1 MSLIDNLKSSVKDDI
16 SDKDKKNTLSN
27 LQNSMLILSENLL
40 KDINTNAD
48 EYTLRDLKDL
58 STVIANLEQDMT
70 TEDGVGTPES
80 PQAINVYF
88 NKNIESEDKEGYD
101 DSESNL
107 SKGLDKLSEDE
118 VNELIKNTNQ
128 IQNNENYEE
137 GKD

>member
-1 MSLIDNLKSSVKDDI
+1 MSLIDSLKSSVKDDI

-58 STVIANLEQDMT
+58 STVIANLEQDT
-70 TEDGVGTPES
+70 ATEDGVGTPES

-118 VNELIKNTNQ
+118 VNELISNTNK
-128 IQNNENYEE
+128 IQNNENYED

>member
-1 MSLIDNLKSSVKDDI
+1 MSLIDSLKSSVKDDI

-58 STVIANLEQDMT
+58 STVIANLEQDT
-70 TEDGVGTPES
+70 ATEDGVGTPES

-118 VNELIKNTNQ
+118 VNDLIKNTNQ

>member
-1 MSLIDNLKSSVKDDI
+1 MSLIDSLKSSVKDDI
-16 SDKDKKNTLSN
+16 SDKDKKNNLSN
-27 LQNSMLILSENLL
+27 LHNSMLILSENLL

-58 STVIANLEQDMT
+58 STVIANLEQDT
-70 TEDGVGTPES
+70 ATEDGVGTPES

-88 NKNIESEDKEGYD
+88 NKNIESEDKKGYD
-101 DSESNL
+101 DADSNL

-118 VNELIKNTNQ
+118 VNELISNTNQ
-128 IQNNENYEE
+128 IQNNENYED

>member
-1 MSLIDNLKSSVKDDI
+1 MSLIDSLKSSVKDDI

-58 STVIANLEQDMT
+58 STVIANLEQDT
-70 TEDGVGTPES
+70 ATEDGVGTPES

-101 DSESNL
+101 DSDSNL
-107 SKGLDKLSEDE
+107 SKGLDKLSEEE
-118 VNELIKNTNQ
+118 VNELISNTNK
-128 IQNNENYEE
+128 IQNNENYED

>member
-1 MSLIDNLKSSVKDDI
+1 MSLIDSLKSSVKDDI

-58 STVIANLEQDMT
+58 STVIANLEQDT
-70 TEDGVGTPES
+70 ATEDGVGTPES

-101 DSESNL
+101 DSDSNL

-128 IQNNENYEE
+128 IQNNENYED

>member
-1 MSLIDNLKSSVKDDI
+1 MSLIDSLKSSVKDDI

-58 STVIANLEQDMT
+58 STVIANLEQDT
-70 TEDGVGTPES
+70 ATEDGVGTPES

-118 VNELIKNTNQ
+118 VNDLISNTNK

>member
-40 KDINTNAD
+40 KDINANAD
-48 EYTLRDLKDL
+48 DYTLRDLKDL
-58 STVIANLEQDMT
+58 SAVIANLEQDT
-70 TEDGVGTPES
+70 ATEDGVGTPES

-101 DSESNL
+101 DSDSNL

>member
-1 MSLIDNLKSSVKDDI
+1 MSLIDSLKSSVKDDI

-40 KDINTNAD
+40 KDINANAD
-48 EYTLRDLKDL
+48 DYTLRDLKDL
-58 STVIANLEQDMT
+58 SAVIANLEQDT
-70 TEDGVGTPES
+70 ATEDGVGTPES

-107 SKGLDKLSEDE
+107 SKGLDKLSEEE
-118 VNELIKNTNQ
+118 VNELISNTNK

>member
-1 MSLIDNLKSSVKDDI
+1 MSLIDSLKSSVKDDI

-40 KDINTNAD
+40 KDINANAD
-48 EYTLRDLKDL
+48 DYTLRDLKDL
-58 STVIANLEQDMT
+58 SAVIANLEQDT
-70 TEDGVGTPES
+70 ATEDGVGTPES

-107 SKGLDKLSEDE
+107 SKGLDKLSEEE
-118 VNELIKNTNQ
+118 VNELISNTNQ
-128 IQNNENYEE
+128 IQNNENYED

>member
-40 KDINTNAD
+40 KDINTNAE

-58 STVIANLEQDMT
+58 STVIANLEQDTT

>member
-1 MSLIDNLKSSVKDDI
+1 MSLIDSLKSSVKDDI

-58 STVIANLEQDMT
+58 STVIANLEQDTT
-70 TEDGVGTPES
+70 TEDGLGTPES

-118 VNELIKNTNQ
+118 VNELIKNTNK

>member
-1 MSLIDNLKSSVKDDI
+1 MSLIDSLKSSVKDDI

-58 STVIANLEQDMT
+58 STVIANLEQDT
-70 TEDGVGTPES
+70 ATEDGVGTPES

-118 VNELIKNTNQ
+118 VNELISNTNQ
-128 IQNNENYEE
+128 IQNNENYED

>member
-1 MSLIDNLKSSVKDDI
+1 MSLIDSLKSSVKDDI

-58 STVIANLEQDMT
+58 STVIANLEQDT
-70 TEDGVGTPES
+70 AIEDGVGTPES

-88 NKNIESEDKEGYD
+88 NKNIESEDKKGYD
-101 DSESNL
+101 DADSNL

-128 IQNNENYEE
+128 IQNNENYED

>member
-58 STVIANLEQDMT
+58 STVIANLEQDTT
-70 TEDGVGTPES
+70 TEDGIGTPES

>member
-1 MSLIDNLKSSVKDDI
+1 MSLIDSLKSSVKDDI

-58 STVIANLEQDMT
+58 STVIANLEQDTT

-128 IQNNENYEE
+128 IQNNENYED

>member
-1 MSLIDNLKSSVKDDI
+1 MSLIDSLKSSVKDDI

-40 KDINTNAD
+40 KDINANAD

-58 STVIANLEQDMT
+58 STVIANLEQDT
-70 TEDGVGTPES
+70 ATEDGVGTPES

>member
-1 MSLIDNLKSSVKDDI
+1 MSLIDSLKSSVKDDI

-58 STVIANLEQDMT
+58 STVIANLEQDT
-70 TEDGVGTPES
+70 ATEDGVGTPES

-128 IQNNENYEE
+128 IQNNENYED

>member
-1 MSLIDNLKSSVKDDI
+1 MSLIDSLKSSVKDDI

-58 STVIANLEQDMT
+58 STVIANLEQDT
-70 TEDGVGTPES
+70 ATEDGVGTPES

-118 VNELIKNTNQ
+118 VNELIKNTNK
-128 IQNNENYEE
+128 IQNNENYED

>member
-1 MSLIDNLKSSVKDDI
+1 MSLIDSLKSSVKDDI

-58 STVIANLEQDMT
+58 STVIANLEQDT
-70 TEDGVGTPES
+70 ATEDGVGTPES

-101 DSESNL
+101 ESNL
-107 SKGLDKLSEDE
+107 AKGLDKLSEDE

>member
-58 STVIANLEQDMT
+58 STVIANLEQDTT

-88 NKNIESEDKEGYD
+88 NKNIESENKEGYD

>member
-58 STVIANLEQDMT
+58 STVIANLEQDTT

-107 SKGLDKLSEDE
+107 SKGLDKLSENE

>member
-58 STVIANLEQDMT
+58 STVIANLEQDTT

-88 NKNIESEDKEGYD
+88 NKNIESEDKKGYD

>member
-1 MSLIDNLKSSVKDDI
+1 MSLIDSLKSSVKDDI

-58 STVIANLEQDMT
+58 STVIANLEQDT
-70 TEDGVGTPES
+70 ATEDGVGTPES

-88 NKNIESEDKEGYD
+88 NKNIESEDKKGYD
-101 DSESNL
+101 DADSNL

-118 VNELIKNTNQ
+118 VNDLIKNTNQ
-128 IQNNENYEE
+128 IQNNENYED

>member
-1 MSLIDNLKSSVKDDI
+1 MSLIDSLKSSVKDDI

-40 KDINTNAD
+40 KDINANAD

-58 STVIANLEQDMT
+58 STVIANLEQDT
-70 TEDGVGTPES
+70 ATEDGVGTPES

-101 DSESNL
+101 DSDSNL

-118 VNELIKNTNQ
+118 VNDLIKNTNQ

>member
-1 MSLIDNLKSSVKDDI
+1 MSLIDSLKSSVKDDI

-40 KDINTNAD
+40 KDINANAD

-58 STVIANLEQDMT
+58 STVIANLEQDT
-70 TEDGVGTPES
+70 ITEDGVGTPES

-128 IQNNENYEE
+128 IQNNENYED

>member
-58 STVIANLEQDMT
+58 STVIANLEQDTT

-118 VNELIKNTNQ
+118 VNELISNTNK
-128 IQNNENYEE
+128 IQNNENYEN

>member
-58 STVIANLEQDMT
+58 STVIANLEQDTT

>member
-1 MSLIDNLKSSVKDDI
+1 MSLIDSLKSSVKDDI

-58 STVIANLEQDMT
+58 STVIANLEQDT
-70 TEDGVGTPES
+70 ATEDGVGTPES

-88 NKNIESEDKEGYD
+88 NKNIESEDKKGYD
-101 DSESNL
+101 DADSNL

-128 IQNNENYEE
+128 IQNNENYED

>member
-1 MSLIDNLKSSVKDDI
+1 MSLIDSLKSSVKDDI

-58 STVIANLEQDMT
+58 STVIANLEQDTT

-118 VNELIKNTNQ
+118 VNDLIKNTNQ

>member
-1 MSLIDNLKSSVKDDI
+1 MSLIDSLKSSVKDDI

-58 STVIANLEQDMT
+58 STVIANLEQDT
-70 TEDGVGTPES
+70 ATEDGVGTPES

-118 VNELIKNTNQ
+118 VNDLISNTNK
-128 IQNNENYEE
+128 IQNNENYED

>member
-1 MSLIDNLKSSVKDDI
+1 MSLIDSLKSSVKDDI

-58 STVIANLEQDMT
+58 STVIANLEQDT
-70 TEDGVGTPES
+70 ATEDGVGTPES

-88 NKNIESEDKEGYD
+88 NKNIESEDKDGYD

-118 VNELIKNTNQ
+118 VNELISNTNQ

>member
-1 MSLIDNLKSSVKDDI
+1 MSLIDSLKSSVKDDI

-58 STVIANLEQDMT
+58 STVIANLEQDTT

-88 NKNIESEDKEGYD
+88 NKNIESEDKKGYD

>member
-1 MSLIDNLKSSVKDDI
+1 MSLIDSLKSSVKDDI

-58 STVIANLEQDMT
+58 STVIANLEQDT
-70 TEDGVGTPES
+70 ATEDGVGTPES

-118 VNELIKNTNQ
+118 VNDLIKNTNQ
-128 IQNNENYEE
+128 IQNNENL
-137 GKD
+137 

>member
-1 MSLIDNLKSSVKDDI
+1 MSLIDSLKSSVKDDI

-58 STVIANLEQDMT
+58 STVIANLEQDTT

>member
-16 SDKDKKNTLSN
+16 SDKDKKNTLNN

-40 KDINTNAD
+40 KDINANAD
-48 EYTLRDLKDL
+48 DYTLRDLKDL
-58 STVIANLEQDMT
+58 STVIANLEQET
-70 TEDGVGTPES
+70 ITEDGVGTPES

-88 NKNIESEDKEGYD
+88 NKNIDSEDKEGYD

-118 VNELIKNTNQ
+118 VNELIKNTNK
-128 IQNNENYEE
+128 IQNNENYED

>member
-1 MSLIDNLKSSVKDDI
+1 MSLIDSLKSSVKDDI

-58 STVIANLEQDMT
+58 STVIANLEQDT
-70 TEDGVGTPES
+70 ATEDGVGTPES

-118 VNELIKNTNQ
+118 VNDLISNTNQ

>member
-40 KDINTNAD
+40 KDINANAD
-48 EYTLRDLKDL
+48 DYTLRDLKDL
-58 STVIANLEQDMT
+58 STVIANLEQET
-70 TEDGVGTPES
+70 ITEDGVGTPES

-88 NKNIESEDKEGYD
+88 NKNIDSEDKEGYD

-118 VNELIKNTNQ
+118 VNELIKNTNK
-128 IQNNENYEE
+128 IQNNENYED

>member
-1 MSLIDNLKSSVKDDI
+1 MSLIDSLKSSVKDDI

-58 STVIANLEQDMT
+58 STVIANLEQDT
-70 TEDGVGTPES
+70 ATEDGVGTPES

-107 SKGLDKLSEDE
+107 AKGLDKLSEDE

>member
-1 MSLIDNLKSSVKDDI
+1 MSLIDSLKSSVKDDI

-58 STVIANLEQDMT
+58 STVIANLEQDTT

-101 DSESNL
+101 DSDSNL

-118 VNELIKNTNQ
+118 VNELISNTNK
-128 IQNNENYEE
+128 IQNNENYED